1 MRITCSGLV
10 GAALLL
16 AACGAHAQPP
26 EGDAAPPDVEERVI
40 LTYSDPPLGTGALAR
55 YEEMLQRFSCPPWV
69 KAAEPEALVI
79 KTGKVTLQAINPMR
93 RTAGSLE
100 LVAGFHI
107 TSDDKRFGGLSGI
120 DVWDDKSLLAVSD
133 AGDFVWLDL
142 AKDGVT
148 PVSARIATMLDEQGN
163 GLRGKSDG
171 DAEGVAV
178 RDGQAFV
185 SFERNHRVLAYS
197 LDACAAAA
205 RGAPIVAGGY
215 SRALA
220 DVFAANKLEVGGNEG
235 VEALG
240 VTQDLYLFTGLE
252 TKAGKTSPI
261 SARPMEAAPDFDL
274 AIGPDAPELVGMDI
288 LPAGEDGQEVRVFSL
303 HRSRQMLASNA
314 ITVMETVFTRELDQ
328 ANLPARVVSEI
339 DERSHY
345 RFRVKSSR
353 TLAEMSLML
362 TIDNY
367 EGIAAKQMPDGN
379 VRLFIVS
386 DDNFAS
392 NQRTLLMVFDVK

>member
-1 MRITCSGLV
+1 MRITCSGLIS
-10 GAALLL
+10 AAALL

-26 EGDAAPPDVEERVI
+26 VEDAVQPAAKMHVA
-40 LTYSDPPLGTGALAR
+40 GKLAD
-55 YEEMLQRFSCPPWV
+55 YESLLKRISCPPQT
-69 KAAEPEALVI
+69 KAVEPEAI
-79 KTGKVTLQAINPMR
+79 AIRTSKVNLQGINPTR
-93 RTAGSLE
+93 KTVGSLE

-107 TSDDKRFGGLSGI
+107 ASDDKRFGGLSGI
-120 DVWDDKSLLAVSD
+120 DLWGDNSLLAVSD
-133 AGDFVWLDL
+133 QGDFVWLDL
-142 AKDGVT
+142 AQDGVT
-148 PVSARIATMLDEQGN
+148 PVSARIAGMLDEQGG
-163 GLRGKSDG
+163 GLRGKADG
-171 DAEGVAV
+171 DAEDVAV

-185 SFERNHRVLAYS
+185 SFERNHRVLAYD
-197 LDACAAAA
+197 LEACGAAA
-205 RGAPIVAGGY
+205 RGAPIVTGGY
-215 SRALA
+215 SHALK
-220 DVFAANKLEVGGNEG
+220 DVFAANRIEVGGNEG

-252 TKAGKTSPI
+252 TKVGKTSPI
-261 SARPMEAAPDFDL
+261 SARPIEAAPDFDL

-288 LPAGEDGQEVRVFSL
+288 LPVDDDGRDVRVFSL

-314 ITVMETVFTRELDQ
+314 ITVMETVFTREIDQ
-328 ANLPARVVSEI
+328 AGLPARAASEI
-339 DERSHY
+339 EERARH

-367 EGIAAKQMPDGN
+367 EGIAAKQMPDGR

-386 DDNFAS
+386 DDNFAA

>member
-1 MRITCSGLV
+1 MRITFSGLV
-10 GAALLL
+10 GVAALL

-26 EGDAAPPDVEERVI
+26 SGSEGPAVIANDAAPLGGTLASYEDMLKRV
-40 LTYSDPPLGTGALAR
+40 
-55 YEEMLQRFSCPPWV
+55 SCPPSV
-69 KAAEPEALVI
+69 TAAEPEALAI
-79 KTGKVTLQAINPMR
+79 KTSKVNLQGINPMR
-93 RTAGSLE
+93 KTVGSLE

-107 TSDDKRFGGLSGI
+107 TSEDKRFGGLSGI
-120 DVWDDKSLLAVSD
+120 DLWGENGLLAVGD
-133 AGDFVWLDL
+133 QGDFVWLDL
-142 AKDGVT
+142 AQDGVT
-148 PVSARIATMLDEQGN
+148 PVAARIATILDEQGN
-163 GLRGKSDG
+163 GLRDKAHG
-171 DAEGVAV
+171 DAEDVSV
-178 RDGQAFV
+178 RGGQALV
-185 SFERNHRVLAYS
+185 SFERNHRVLAYN
-197 LDACAAAA
+197 LEACGAAA
-205 RGAPIVAGGY
+205 RGAPLVAGGY

-220 DVFAANKLEVGGNEG
+220 DVFPANKLEVGGNEG
-235 VEALG
+235 AEALA
-240 VTQDLYLFTGLE
+240 VTDDFYLFTGLE
-252 TKAGKTSPI
+252 TKVGKASPV
-261 SARPMEAAPDFDL
+261 SARPIEAAPDFDL

-288 LPAGEDGQEVRVFSL
+288 LPAGEDGHDVRVFSL

-328 ANLPARVVSEI
+328 TNLPARVVSEI

-367 EGIAAKQMPDGN
+367 EGIAAKQMPDGR

-392 NQRTLLMVFDVK
+392 NQRTLLMLFDVK